1 MSTMSTRVAPRR
13 DESGRAGFTLLEV
26 LVALVVLGTAVVIV
40 LQLFSS
46 GLRSIRASEELA
58 VASLKAE
65 EKMSEILDDNALEPK
80 AWTENTDDGYRVD
93 VSVAEALADRTENLT
108 VRVLEVDLTLRWM
121 AGARERSLT
130 VRTLKVV
137 DRLASTLK
145 PVSK

>member
-1 MSTMSTRVAPRR
+1 MSTMSTRVATRR

-108 VRVLEVDLTLRWM
+108 VRVLEVDLTLCWM

>member
-1 MSTMSTRVAPRR
+1 MNTMSPRVATRR
-13 DESGRAGFTLLEV
+13 DEPGRAGFTLLEV

-145 PVSK
+145 PVSQ

>member
-1 MSTMSTRVAPRR
+1 MNTMSTRVATRR
-13 DESGRAGFTLLEV
+13 DEPGRAGFTLLEV

-145 PVSK
+145 PVSQ

>member
-1 MSTMSTRVAPRR
+1 MNTMSTRVATRR
-13 DESGRAGFTLLEV
+13 DEPGRAGFTLLEV

-108 VRVLEVDLTLRWM
+108 VRILEVDLTLRWM
-121 AGARERSLT
+121 TGPRERSLT

-145 PVSK
+145 PVSQ